1 MWIAITLFAAACQS
15 FRTAYQNTLSREA
28 GFLHATMSRSLYGL
42 PLVSVYLI
50 VCWQIFGATDFG
62 AADFGAANSGA
73 RDFGSTDSAAAN
85 AARFFIAATA
95 CAIAIAQILATYFM
109 LRVFHSGS
117 FALGTLLAKTEAVLA
132 ALIGL
137 PVLHHTLSM
146 SGWAGVILG
155 VAGALIM
162 SVKWRK
168 LLSAHKDMSLILG
181 LASGLCFAITSVAA
195 SVASHALSGSLITN
209 AGVTLWYVLAL
220 QSLILCSIQI
230 VKYGDLLAPFRANI
244 RLGCKVGVLSSLGS
258 IGWFTGFAL
267 VNPALVKTLGQAE
280 IIGTLYFSKR
290 RFGEKITPQQWFGG
304 ALILISVI
312 LVTVRF

>member
-28 GFLHATMSRSLYGL
+28 GFLHATMARSLYGL
-42 PLVSVYLI
+42 PLVSVYLLG
-50 VCWQIFGATDFG
+50 VWYAFGGTAFDNAT
-62 AADFGAANSGA
+62 
-73 RDFGSTDSAAAN
+73 
-85 AARFFIAATA
+85 RFFIAATV
-95 CAIAIAQILATYFM
+95 CALAQILATYFM

-137 PVLHHTLSM
+137 PVLHHSLTM
-146 SGWAGVILG
+146 SGWAGVVLG

-162 SVKWRK
+162 SVQWRN
-168 LLSAHKDMSLILG
+168 LLKAHKDVSFMLG

-195 SVASHALSGSLITN
+195 SVASHAFSGPLIIN
-209 AGVTLWYVLAL
+209 AGVTLWYVLVL
-220 QSLILCSIQI
+220 QSVILCSIQMI
-230 VKYGDLLAPFRANI
+230 KSRDLLAPFRADI
-244 RLGCKVGVLSSLGS
+244 RLSSKVGVLSSLGS

-280 IIGTLYFSKR
+280 IIGTLYFSRR
-290 RFGEKITPQQWFGG
+290 RFGERITPQQWLGG
-304 ALILISVI
+304 ILIVISVI